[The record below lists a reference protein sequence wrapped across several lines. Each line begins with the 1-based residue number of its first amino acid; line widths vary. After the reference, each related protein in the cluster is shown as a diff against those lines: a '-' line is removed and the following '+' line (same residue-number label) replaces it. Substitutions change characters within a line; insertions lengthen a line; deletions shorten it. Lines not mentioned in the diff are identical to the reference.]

1 MFILIERYMSKLD
14 KETVNSF
21 ALKNNIQLNES
32 ELDFTY
38 DFVKKNWKT
47 ILSNHGMFD
56 LDKYKGKF
64 SEENFPKVQK
74 LLKESLL
81 KYHDYL

>member
-1 MFILIERYMSKLD
+1 MNNLT
-14 KETVNSF
+14 KETVNNF
-21 ALKNNIQLNES
+21 ALKNNIELSNE

-47 ILSNHGMFD
+47 VLSNHGIFD
-56 LDKYKGKF
+56 LEKYKEKF
-64 SEENFPKVQK
+64 SPENFPKVQK
-74 LLKESLL
+74 LLKESLF

>member
-1 MFILIERYMSKLD
+1 MFILIERYMNNLS
-14 KETVNSF
+14 KETVNNF
-21 ALKNNIQLNES
+21 ALKNNIELSNE

-47 ILSNHGMFD
+47 VLSNHGIFD
-56 LDKYKGKF
+56 LEKYKEKF
-64 SEENFPKVQK
+64 SSENFPKVQK
-74 LLKESLL
+74 LLKESLF

>member
-14 KETVNSF
+14 KETVNNF
-21 ALKNNIQLNES
+21 ALKNNIELSPE

-56 LDKYKGKF
+56 LDKYKEKF
-64 SEENFPKVQK
+64 SLENFSKVQK

>member
-1 MFILIERYMSKLD
+1 MNNLS
-14 KETVNSF
+14 KETVNNF
-21 ALKNNIQLNES
+21 ALKNNIELSNE

-47 ILSNHGMFD
+47 VLSNHGIFD
-56 LDKYKGKF
+56 LEKYKEKF
-64 SEENFPKVQK
+64 SSENFPKVQK
-74 LLKESLL
+74 LLKESLF

>member
-1 MFILIERYMSKLD
+1 MFILIERYMNNLT
-14 KETVNSF
+14 KETVNNF
-21 ALKNNIQLNES
+21 ALKNNIELSNE

-47 ILSNHGMFD
+47 VLSNHGIFD
-56 LDKYKGKF
+56 LEKYKEKF
-64 SEENFPKVQK
+64 SSENFPKVQK

>member
-1 MFILIERYMSKLD
+1 MSKLS
-14 KETVNSF
+14 KENVNSF
-21 ALKNNIQLNES
+21 ALKNNIELSES

-56 LDKYKGKF
+56 LEKYREKF
-64 SEENFPKVQK
+64 SQENFPKVQK